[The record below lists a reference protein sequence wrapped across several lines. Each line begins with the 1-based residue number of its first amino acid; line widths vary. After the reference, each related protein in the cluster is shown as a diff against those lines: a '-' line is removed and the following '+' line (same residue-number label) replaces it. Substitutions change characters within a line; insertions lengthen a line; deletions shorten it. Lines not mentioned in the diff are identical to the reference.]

1 MVLLSPL
8 ATCRYSLPLP
18 VSEFWQMQ
26 KTPIRG
32 SLSGGLDDP
41 LWGISRCNIAYTFF
55 VFSLSGMA
63 SISSNCDRRFSQNCA
78 IRVPTPFGGSKC
90 KNSVRGKG
98 KSHNRLVKTFHRTSQ
113 GLSKTEKIFH
123 FRSSVCLKKGVKV
136 GPIGPFCTKLVVQKS
151 TKFCTM
157 VVGEVP

>member
-1 MVLLSPL
+1 MLSPL

-18 VSEFWQMQ
+18 VSEFWQMP

-32 SLSGGLDDP
+32 SLSGGLEDP
-41 LWGISRCNIAYTFF
+41 LWGISRFHIAYTFF
-55 VFSLSGMA
+55 VFGLSGMA
-63 SISSNCDRRFSQNCA
+63 TISSNSGRRFSHIKQN
-78 IRVPTPFGGSKC
+78 RVPTPFWGSKC
-90 KNSVRGKG
+90 KKSVRANE

-136 GPIGPFCTKLVVQKS
+136 GPIGPCSTKLVSSKS
-151 TKFCTM
+151 TKFGTM
-157 VVGEVP
+157 VVGDVP